1 MKRFCWLWLYVLLTL
16 CAVAQSSL
24 DKEVDSFGR
33 AYVREKHVVGLSI
46 GVLLDGKT
54 YFYNYGEMTKGGGRT
69 PSSTTMFEIGSIS
82 KTFTATLLGIAVGE
96 GRLRLGDP
104 VNKYL
109 PDSIP
114 LLQFEG
120 RVMTLKDLANH
131 TSGLPRMPSNFFAP
145 VFDLQDPYRSYTL
158 DKLMSFLKHVQLSRQ
173 PGAVYD
179 YSNAG
184 VGLLGVILQQMYG
197 ASYEALVVRYICR
210 PLDMHDTW
218 VNVRAADSASFASGY
233 DQAGVYTAH
242 WNLPAAFAG
251 AGAIRSTTRDMLLYA
266 QVNMGGVHG
275 ALGAAIR
282 LTHDTTFSQN
292 GTTLGLGWH
301 YILPGEGKILFHNGG
316 TGGFRSYLAIDPV
329 KKLAVVILANSAI
342 SVDGAGNE
350 LMRFLEKKKG

>member
-1 MKRFCWLWLYVLLTL
+1 M
-16 CAVAQSSL
+16 
-24 DKEVDSFGR
+24 VDTNASFF
-33 AYVREKHVVGLSI
+33 A
-46 GVLLDGKT
+46 
-54 YFYNYGEMTKGGGRT
+54 YGEMVKGGGRLPLPFT
-69 PSSTTMFEIGSIS
+69 LFEIGSIS
-82 KTFTATLLGIAVGE
+82 KTFTSTLLALAVVE
-96 GRLRLGDP
+96 GRLRLDDT

-114 LLQFEG
+114 LLQYEG
-120 RVMTLKDLANH
+120 RVMTPKDLANH

-145 VFDLQDPYRSYTL
+145 VLDLQDPYHTYTV
-158 DKLMSFLKHVQLSRQ
+158 DKLMSFLVHTRLSRA
-173 PGAVYD
+173 PGSLYE
-179 YSNAG
+179 YSNVG
-184 VGLLGVILQQMYG
+184 VGLLGVILQRVYG
-197 ASYEALVVRYICR
+197 LPYEEMVLRYICR
-210 PLDMHDTW
+210 PLDMNDTR
-218 VNVRAADSASFASGY
+218 VTIRKEDSAMFAAGY
-233 DQAGVYTAH
+233 DPNGTYTAH

-251 AGAIRSTTRDMLLYA
+251 AGAIRSTGRDLIYYA
-266 QVNMGGVHG
+266 QAHVHG
-275 ALGAAIR
+275 APGALGKAIL